1 MFCQIDEKIW
11 QNIEIFCVT
20 QFYADMDTYDVEIL
34 SSSHELSYVCHH
46 LHVL

>member
-20 QFYADMDTYDVEIL
+20 QFYADMDTYDIEIL

-46 LHVL
+46 LM